1 VSNQS
6 PKITADYLVIGTG
19 AMGMAFTDVIL
30 TETDATVVMVDRHA
44 RPGGHWN
51 DAYPFVRLHQPSA
64 FYGVNSLPLGTDR
77 KDTQGP
83 NAGLYE
89 LASGAEV
96 LAYFDHVMHRQFLPS
111 GRVQYFP
118 MCDYMGTATGEP
130 AASSTDGEASGTVG
144 RFVSL
149 VSGERFEVA
158 VTTRIV
164 DATYMNVSVPS
175 VRPPAY
181 EVAAGVTCRPLN
193 DLPRIERPADGYVV
207 VGAGKTG
214 ADACLWLLGNG
225 VDPDHISWI
234 MPRDSWYLD
243 RAQIQPGDF
252 FEVTARCF
260 IDQYRHIAQSTSI
273 DDLFDRLE
281 GAGLLLR
288 LDTSVK
294 PTMYRCSTVTTA
306 ELEQLRRITKVIRMG
321 RVQRID
327 PDRIVLDGGEI
338 PTTPAT
344 AHIDCTADGL
354 ERRPPKPVFQDGLLT
369 LQTVRHCQQ
378 VFSAAFIGHV
388 EATYPDDE
396 AKNHLCGVVP
406 HPDSDTDWLR
416 TSLGNASN
424 TARWNADAALQAWLA
439 GARLDG
445 FSTTERPSDDLIA
458 VVMDGIQY
466 AEPALAKLEQYLA
479 DLDADPS

>member
-6 PKITADYLVIGTG
+6 PITADYLVIGTG

-30 TETDATVVMVDRHA
+30 TETDATVVMVDRHV

-96 LAYFDHVMHRQFLPS
+96 LSYFDHVMQRKFLPS
-111 GRVQYFP
+111 GRVQYYP
-118 MCDYMGTATGEP
+118 MCDYMGHEPGEP
-130 AASSTDGEASGTVG
+130 AMSSTDGEAPGIVG

-149 VSGERFEVA
+149 VSGERFEVV

-260 IDQYRHIAQSTSI
+260 IDQYRHIAHVRNT
-273 DDLFDRLE
+273 
-281 GAGLLLR
+281 GA
-288 LDTSVK
+288 
-294 PTMYRCSTVTTA
+294 
-306 ELEQLRRITKVIRMG
+306 
-321 RVQRID
+321 
-327 PDRIVLDGGEI
+327 
-338 PTTPAT
+338 
-344 AHIDCTADGL
+344 
-354 ERRPPKPVFQDGLLT
+354 
-369 LQTVRHCQQ
+369 
-378 VFSAAFIGHV
+378 
-388 EATYPDDE
+388 
-396 AKNHLCGVVP
+396 
-406 HPDSDTDWLR
+406 
-416 TSLGNASN
+416 
-424 TARWNADAALQAWLA
+424 
-439 GARLDG
+439 
-445 FSTTERPSDDLIA
+445 
-458 VVMDGIQY
+458 
-466 AEPALAKLEQYLA
+466 
-479 DLDADPS
+479 